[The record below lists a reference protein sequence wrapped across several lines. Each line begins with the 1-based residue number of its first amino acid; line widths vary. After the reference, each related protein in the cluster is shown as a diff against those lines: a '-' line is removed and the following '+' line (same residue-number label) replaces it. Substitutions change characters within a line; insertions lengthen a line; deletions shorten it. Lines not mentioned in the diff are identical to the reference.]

1 LNTNV
6 KLEIWR
12 PLIEQTIIESKFING
27 IVISPGGVY
36 GKSGSLTALW
46 FEDAIK
52 GELFG
57 IGSKDVRWSLVH
69 VDDLADSYVRVVER
83 AELIEGQKFI
93 IVNNQSESMGDM
105 LDAVARITGYKGR
118 NKKKLNTFIYLFIYC
133 SIDFIYSVFL
143 LIIIL

>member
-69 VDDLADSYVRVVER
+69 VDDLADSFVRAVER
-83 AELIEGQKFI
+83 AELVGGQIFNI
-93 IVNNQSESMGDM
+93 INNQSESVGDI
-105 LDAVARITGYKGR
+105 LDAVARITEYKGK
-118 NKKKLNTFIYLFIYC
+118 NVLKPYFINYIFFYFVYSTFL
-133 SIDFIYSVFL
+133 L
-143 LIIIL
+143 LIIYRRN